1 MIITLIHNWN
11 QGAPLESEIDGSS
24 DFSYFRSKFSK
35 MEKWRV
41 KYSFDLI
48 TLYIQ
53 SQNSYNFFFYK
64 IVFELFLYNFI
75 DIKKTFESTK
85 WLWKIKPRITFGD
98 SKLELYWLKTFFF
111 PIKVSFIFWKIKT
124 KRLNLSSSFVFPWHF
139 LWNNAFLPW
148 KKSFCTAENLRKRVF
163 PTTMLAT

>member
-111 PIKVSFIFWKIKT
+111 QSRYPSFSEKSKPKDWTWALASFFHDIFCETMRFCHEKSHFARLKI
-124 KRLNLSSSFVFPWHF
+124 
-139 LWNNAFLPW
+139 
-148 KKSFCTAENLRKRVF
+148 
-163 PTTMLAT
+163 